1 MSSLDDR
8 HVALQGGGHLHLHLQ
23 HPPPPYTVALILS
36 FDDISLL
43 FLYFRYRIESTL
55 APPSPVPP
63 SLSLLFHR
71 GVSKLARKSI
81 KSSRL
86 CNSITY
92 RSSDSLLDLSM
103 MYWRCMYICIYI
115 SIRRCRVDLC
125 ASEKGGSE
133 KRFVTAKGERC
144 PFVERRS
151 NKNRTRIDN
160 WS

>member
-1 MSSLDDR
+1 MTGTWPYRAVATSIYIYNTRHRLIRWLLSSRSMTFLF
-8 HVALQGGGHLHLHLQ
+8 
-23 HPPPPYTVALILS
+23 YS
-36 FDDISLL
+36 FIFGIVSKARLL
-43 FLYFRYRIESTL
+43 LRR
-55 APPSPVPP
+55 P
-63 SLSLLFHR
+63 SLPPSLLFHR
-71 GVSKLARKSI
+71 GISKLARKSI